1 MTTISLRREDRAA
14 EWHAFRETA
23 RATAWLAQRQVR
35 NTLRVPAEFIPSII
49 FPLFF
54 YIVQTGSLSKLAG
67 AAHITNYKAFVLPVA
82 LMFAVTNE
90 GAGQGMV
97 QDIERGYFDK
107 LMVTPASR
115 VAIVIGAMGGNFA
128 RIAFTGLAV
137 SLLAIAMGLHF
148 ETGPLGVIPMVLL
161 ASFWG
166 LAFSGIGIGVALR
179 TGSGQATQGAQFLAF
194 PLMMLTTTFAPR
206 PVMVPWMKAVV
217 PYNPITYILDA
228 MRSFSLTGFNVWTVG
243 KGLIVAGTLM
253 TVTVSF
259 AVASLK
265 RRLR

>member
-23 RATAWLAQRQVR
+23 RSTLWLAQRQVR
-35 NTLRVPAEFIPSII
+35 NTLRVPAEFLPSII
-49 FPLFF
+49 FPVFF
-54 YIVQTGSLSKLAG
+54 YLVQTGSLSKLAG
-67 AAHITNYKAFVLPVA
+67 AANISNYKAFVLPVA

-128 RIAFTGLAV
+128 RIAFQGLAV
-137 SLLAIAMGLHF
+137 TVLAMALGLHF
-148 ETGPLGVIPMVLL
+148 ETGLLGVIPMVLL

-206 PVMVPWMKAVV
+206 ELLNGWLHAAV
-217 PYNPITYILDA
+217 PYNPISYILDA
-228 MRSFSLTGFNVWTVG
+228 MRSFSLTGFHIWTVG
-243 KGLIVAGTLM
+243 KGLIAAGALM
-253 TVTVSF
+253 TLTVSF